1 MEAKVFK
8 IYKSEYEGYFEVE
21 LSVKDEGFL
30 SIAVF
35 SKANIRDKF
44 NLTDEEF
51 EQLKK

>member
-1 MEAKVFK
+1 MKTKVTK
-8 IYKSEYEGYFEVE
+8 IHKSEYNGYFEVE
-21 LSVKDEGFL
+21 VEVNNERFL